1 MKITFSSML
10 STFVVH
16 APEGTLVSLSATP
29 TEIGDGVYAVG
40 DSGIVLVDEEYQT
53 DTIYLSTEGEDYT
66 VETGERICY
75 PAEDI
80 VVWGGN
86 APDRS
91 PFKVSAKGGGG
102 SGGDN
107 THYKGT
113 TTTAI
118 SNGST
123 TNPITIDGE
132 SYTAV
137 FGDIVVYNYTEFV
150 FDGTK
155 WSEFG
160 RPFDTVPTSGSANA
174 VTSDGIYTFVNPF
187 RTWRNGTGTTSAMGG
202 ATSYN
207 VASGTRSLAWGDVAR
222 ATGVDAIAMG
232 KAVTASGAESLA
244 LGLGTVASQPQ
255 MIAGGKYNQVHT
267 NDLLEIGNGTTNDAR
282 SNIVEVNSTELNVNG
297 DIQQNGV
304 PIRATTMPTITA
316 SMLGKVVQYVG
327 VSDSNYKQ
335 GWNYVAVSDGAAEP
349 TYSWQA
355 LMDSVPTSGSNNP
368 VTSDGIYKRT
378 PWVRG
383 GGGLGIVGGYNCTAN
398 RSHSLAYG
406 ANSQATNIAAI
417 ALGNGCNATQPNML
431 ALGIYNSPRTGDLFN
446 IGNGSAPSSR
456 SNIVEVDSTSLNVN
470 GDIKRDGVGID
481 DYTTTERKIGKWID
495 GSDLYQRTFE
505 ISDLAKNTW
514 HASLL
519 GTTGIDIVDLQ
530 GFVEWYKTSDDTL
543 SARQTLS
550 YFDNTDER
558 NEVFV
563 DSTGADLSAYFAY
576 SGSSQKS
583 NCKAVIT
590 IKYTKPSVQA
600 LNANLIPSDNP
611 FNVSVM
617 ESSETPISN
626 EEPTDEM
633 R

>member
-16 APEGTLVSLSATP
+16 ALEGTLVSLSATP

-40 DSGIVLVDEEYQT
+40 DSGMVLVDEEYQT

-66 VETGERICY
+66 VEAGKRICY

-91 PFKVSAKGGGG
+91 PFKVSGKGGGG

-137 FGDIVVYNYTEFV
+137 FGDIVVYGYTEFV
-150 FDGTK
+150 FDGTT

-160 RPFDTVPTSGSANA
+160 RPFDTAPTSGSANA
-174 VTSDGIYTFVNPF
+174 VTSDGIYQ
-187 RTWRNGTGTTSAMGG
+187 RTPWTRGTGTYSANGGRSCTSSGDSSIAYGYNSKATNYYTSAFGYG
-202 ATSYN
+202 ATADMLYMTAVGNYN
-207 VASGTRSLAWGDVAR
+207 TTHLNNLFVV
-222 ATGVDAIAMG
+222 
-232 KAVTASGAESLA
+232 
-244 LGLGTVASQPQ
+244 
-255 MIAGGKYNQVHT
+255 
-267 NDLLEIGNGTTNDAR
+267 GNGTSPSNR
-282 SNIVEVNSTELNVNG
+282 SNILEVNRTE
-297 DIQQNGV
+297 
-304 PIRATTMPTITA
+304 
-316 SMLGKVVQYVG
+316 
-327 VSDSNYKQ
+327 
-335 GWNYVAVSDGAAEP
+335 
-349 TYSWQA
+349 
-355 LMDSVPTSGSNNP
+355 MD
-368 VTSDGIYKRT
+368 
-378 PWVRG
+378 
-383 GGGLGIVGGYNCTAN
+383 
-398 RSHSLAYG
+398 
-406 ANSQATNIAAI
+406 
-417 ALGNGCNATQPNML
+417 
-431 ALGIYNSPRTGDLFN
+431 
-446 IGNGSAPSSR
+446 
-456 SNIVEVDSTSLNVN
+456 VN

-505 ISDLAKNTW
+505 VTGLTNNGVWNQRI
-514 HASLL
+514 L
-519 GTTGIDIVDLQ
+519 GTSDIDIVDWIGYLEYEDGNHVKQ
-530 GFVEWYKTSDDTL
+530 RYPIDFKSGEYDGCCISVISDLTL
-543 SARQTLS
+543 MAKITPLTLI
-550 YFDNTDER
+550 
-558 NEVFV
+558 
-563 DSTGADLSAYFAY
+563 
-576 SGSSQKS
+576 
-583 NCKAVIT
+583 KAVIT

-600 LNANLIPSDNP
+600 NIQQ
-611 FNVSVM
+611 
-617 ESSETPISN
+617 T